1 MVLKVHNTINKRW
14 LLLQILGLILVQK
27 EQEIIIH
34 DEHVSKLI
42 SIVQTNDSIVDKIS
56 CAKGKYAVLRQS

>member
-27 EQEIIIH
+27 EQEMIIH
-34 DEHVSKLI
+34 DEPRK
-42 SIVQTNDSIVDKIS
+42 QTHLDFTNKW
-56 CAKGKYAVLRQS
+56 